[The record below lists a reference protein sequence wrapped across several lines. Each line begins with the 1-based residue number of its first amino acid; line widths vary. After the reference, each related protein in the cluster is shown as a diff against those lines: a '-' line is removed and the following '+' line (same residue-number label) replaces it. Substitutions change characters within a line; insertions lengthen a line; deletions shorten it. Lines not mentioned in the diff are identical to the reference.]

1 MDKPGKHNI
10 NNIDSYANVT
20 FKYRPTRTTI
30 REGETISF
38 LEKGELVKQEKRNG
52 VVYEVRFKEV
62 ERENG

>member
-10 NNIDSYANVT
+10 NNIDSFFRTSPA
-20 FKYRPTRTTI
+20 RTTI